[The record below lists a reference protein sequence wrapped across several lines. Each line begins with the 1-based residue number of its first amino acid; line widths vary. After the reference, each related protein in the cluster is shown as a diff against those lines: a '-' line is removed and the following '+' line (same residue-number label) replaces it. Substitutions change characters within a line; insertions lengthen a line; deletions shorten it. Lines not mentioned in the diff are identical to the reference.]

1 MSKKEAISQF
11 QSRLA
16 TRLQSAGKAGDGG
29 TANWLAVEIAGAGFV
44 LPLDQSGEIF
54 PWSEPQSIPYA
65 KEWFLGVANLRG
77 ALCGVVSLSKYF
89 GLEHQAQA
97 NSEAVKTVLQDRR
110 LVGFHPSLE
119 LNTVVVVDKLVGL
132 KSRDHMQPTGVESQY
147 QDAQGIQWRE
157 VDLQLLSR
165 NPTFINIAQ

>member
-11 QSRLA
+11 QSRL
-16 TRLQSAGKAGDGG
+16 TSRLQSAGKNGDDG

-44 LPLDQSGEIF
+44 LPLSQSGEIF
-54 PWSEPQSIPYA
+54 PWSDPQSIPYA

-89 GLEHQAQA
+89 DLEHQIHTR
-97 NSEAVKTVLQDRR
+97 SGVIKTVLQDRR
-110 LVGFHPSLE
+110 LVGFHPSLD

-132 KSRDHMQPTGVESQY
+132 KSRDHMQPTGIENLY
-147 QDAQGIQWRE
+147 QDEQGAQWRE
-157 VDLQLLSR
+157 VDLQLLSK
-165 NPTFINIAQ
+165 NPTFISIAE

>member
-1 MSKKEAISQF
+1 MSKKEAISHF

-16 TRLQSAGKAGDGG
+16 TRLQSAGKDGDGG

-44 LPLDQSGEIF
+44 LPLSQSGEIF
-54 PWSEPQSIPYA
+54 PWCDPQSIPYA

-89 GLEHQAQA
+89 KLEPHAQTP
-97 NSEAVKTVLQDRR
+97 SEAAKTVLQDRR

-119 LNTVVVVDKLVGL
+119 LNTVVVVDKLIGL
-132 KSRDHMQPTGVESQY
+132 KSRDHMQPTGVENFY
-147 QDAQGIQWRE
+147 QDDQGTQWRE
-157 VDLQLLSR
+157 VDLQLLSK
-165 NPTFINIAQ
+165 NPTFISIAE